1 MPKQHEGALNLLKLD
16 FQPYDQ
22 HSAGAVEGI
31 FARGGVDTAIHT
43 IEDVV
48 YTDGWLYEC
57 PFRDIE

>member
-22 HSAGAVEGI
+22 HSAGAVEGVL
-31 FARGGVDTAIHT
+31 AGGAVNATIHT
-43 IEDVV
+43 VEEVV
-48 YTDGWLYEC
+48 NTDGGFYEC